1 MQHTLFSH
9 LALQE
14 AAVRFEELKAQ
25 KELRQLQED
34 KKNDKKPPPYKHI
47 KVRAGGGGQV
57 QKRTL
62 ELSVQVIY
70 RYRQPFLLFGPL
82 AAFEGYFGPLG
93 IFRHPPQKGFMY
105 AQRCMEAGHQ

>member
-1 MQHTLFSH
+1 MLERWIWVEALHSLGYILLILGAYCTFIHIWFFIQKSWETIQIARKVYKSVCSNIIKRTILN

-47 KVRAGGGGQV
+47 KVGMHNIRD
-57 QKRTL
+57 L
-62 ELSVQVIY
+62 IIL
-70 RYRQPFLLFGPL
+70 
-82 AAFEGYFGPLG
+82 
-93 IFRHPPQKGFMY
+93 
-105 AQRCMEAGHQ
+105 